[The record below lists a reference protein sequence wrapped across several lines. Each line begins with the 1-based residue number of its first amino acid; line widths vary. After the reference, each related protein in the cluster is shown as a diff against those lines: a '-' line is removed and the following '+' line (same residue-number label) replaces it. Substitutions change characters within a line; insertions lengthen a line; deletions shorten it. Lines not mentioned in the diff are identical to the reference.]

1 MYMYQIAI
9 EKLLKWKQSKCR
21 KPLMI
26 EGARQVG
33 KTWLM
38 KEFGRQAYAD
48 TVYINIMEVL
58 EDKTYPFQVNQ
69 DNPKIF
75 FIENQR
81 IIMQET
87 TWFVIGSV
95 VLILSFLSGLLSHF
109 TGD

>member
-1 MYMYQIAI
+1 MQRFAMDD
-9 EKLLKWKQSKCR
+9 LLKWKEKASR
-21 KPLMI
+21 KPLVIM
-26 EGARQVG
+26 GARQVG

-58 EDKTYPFQVNQ
+58 EEKTYPFQVNQ

>member
-1 MYMYQIAI
+1 MYRIAI
-9 EKLLKWKQSKCR
+9 EKLLKWKQSKYC

-58 EDKTYPFQVNQ
+58 EEKTYLFQVNQ